1 MMGDVT
7 TAPIPG
13 QSLQSDTGSVGKAAA
28 APSDYQSDLP
38 RYRKWLRAFESNKQ
52 DEQKEAQQGRK
63 YYHDKQWT
71 EAELKKLKKRRQ
83 PPTQDNTVKRKIDF
97 LVGVEQRMR
106 RDPKGFPRTP
116 RHENDADVSTK
127 GIRYVCDANQW
138 AGTTA
143 TDSMHNGLVSG
154 IGVCWVGIKTKPQ
167 AQQQQPQ
174 MGAQPS
180 QPRKDVIIKG
190 CDPARFVY
198 DSRSLQ
204 PDFSDARWMGVDVWQ
219 DIDEAKEG
227 LDEATALKLDGLV
240 DSSKGGTSGLPAD
253 EDQDQQWGDY
263 EQRRIRMVELYEK
276 RVTPPYMQP
285 IWHYCKFTADV
296 VIEAMISPYLD
307 EDGMP
312 DNPYIAWS
320 PYVDEKGNR
329 YGLVRTMKAL
339 QDSINHK
346 RSRLDHE
353 IANRQTFSNMGGS
366 VEDIDALKEEIAKPD
381 GHLQFN
387 GGEWGKTVGIVDRTN
402 VFRGQAEL
410 LQIDQQRLENYGPNP
425 GLLGKGPGMADSS
438 GRALLAQRDTGM
450 TELSPIFER
459 HRNWKLRCYR
469 AIWYRIRQA
478 WTEERWI
485 SITDDPR
492 SVQFMGV
499 NQYQQAPDGQIQGN
513 NVIARIDDNIIL
525 DEGPD
530 TVVMQEELLQTI
542 TQLGEAAM
550 GPMGKIIIEL
560 SNVPDKERLLKMLD
574 DAQSPPPAIA
584 EMQARMAHLEELLN
598 ASKVDVNAATVEE
611 KRANVIA
618 KLLAA
623 ATPAAPQVDKLTGLP
638 TGPAPAPNL
647 QLLQMLLQEF
657 PLHYGQPTVEQQAEA
672 APPPGQPPQGA
683 PGAPPNGQPPGPPPP
698 GANGHM
704 PPPGMPPPN
713 ATLPP
718 PNQMMPGA
726 Q

>member
-1 MMGDVT
+1 MMGDVR

-13 QSLQSDTGSVGKAAA
+13 QSLQSDTGREGAAQA
-28 APSDYQSDLP
+28 KPSDYQADLA
-38 RYRKWLRAFESNKQ
+38 RYRKWLRAFETNKQ
-52 DEQKEAQQGRK
+52 DEQKEAQQARK

-154 IGVCWVGIKTKPQ
+154 VGVCWVGIKTKPQ
-167 AQQQQPQ
+167 AH
-174 MGAQPS
+174 AQPG
-180 QPRKDVIIKG
+180 QPPRKDVIIKG
-190 CDPARFVY
+190 CEPERFVY
-198 DSRSLQ
+198 DSRSKQ

-227 LDEATALKLDGLV
+227 VSPEIAAKLDSLV
-240 DSSKGGTSGLPAD
+240 DSAKGGTSGLPAD
-253 EDQDQQWGDY
+253 EDQAQQWGDY

-285 IWHYCKFTADV
+285 VWHYCKFTADV

-320 PYVDEKGNR
+320 PYVDEKGDR
-329 YGLVRTMKAL
+329 YGVNRTMKPL

-353 IANRQTFSNMGGS
+353 ISRRQTFSNRGGS
-366 VEDIDALKEEIAKPD
+366 VDDVDKFKEEINLPD
-381 GHLQFN
+381 GHLEFA
-387 GGEWGKTVGIVDRTN
+387 GGEWGKDVGIIDRSAI
-402 VFRGQAEL
+402 FAGHAEL
-410 LQIDQQRLENYGPNP
+410 LQMDQQRLENYGPNP

-450 TELSPIFER
+450 TELSPVFER

-469 AIWYRIRQA
+469 AIWFRMRQA

-485 SITDDPR
+485 NITDDPN
-492 SVQFMGV
+492 SPQFMGI
-499 NQYQQAPDGQIQGN
+499 NQYSQGPDGSIQGN
-513 NVIARIDDNIIL
+513 NVVARIDDNIIL

-530 TVVMQEELLQTI
+530 TVVMQEELLQTL
-542 TQLGEAAM
+542 TQLVGA
-550 GPMGKIIIEL
+550 PPTLWKVFVDL
-560 SNVPDKERLLKMLD
+560 SNVPDKERLNKLID
-574 DAQSPPPAIA
+574 DAQAPPPAIA

-611 KRANVIA
+611 KRANIMT

-623 ATPAAPQVDKLTGLP
+623 ATPAAAPMDKLTGRP
-638 TGPAPAPNL
+638 TGPAPQPDLNL
-647 QLLQMLLQEF
+647 LMQLMQAMQAF

-672 APPPGQPPQGA
+672 APPPGAQA
-683 PGAPPNGQPPGPPPP
+683 PGPPNGQPGQPPP
-698 GANGHM
+698 GTNGHM
-704 PPPGMPPPN
+704 PPPGMMPPPGSN